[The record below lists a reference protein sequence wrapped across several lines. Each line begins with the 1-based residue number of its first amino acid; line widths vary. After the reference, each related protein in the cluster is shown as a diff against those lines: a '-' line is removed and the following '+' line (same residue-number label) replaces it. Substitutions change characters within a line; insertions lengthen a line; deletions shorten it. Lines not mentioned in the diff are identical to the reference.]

1 MKSMT
6 SLFALS
12 SLGFCVFAGVACAP
26 AILMST
32 PVSKSGDGWAIT
44 LGEVKEGPNEYV
56 AEGGV
61 GVEPGDDQKLIWTT
75 LTVRNDGAMEES
87 FAYDTCLLTSPGQSR
102 PPSVVSKREGEVNS
116 ALDMAEAISK
126 GQERTRQLVFTY
138 PKDQRPTSMRCG
150 SVVLPI
156 KSAR

>member
-6 SLFALS
+6 SFLKIGL
-12 SLGFCVFAGVACAP
+12 LGTWVCAGVACAP

-32 PVSKSGDGWAIT
+32 PVSKSGDGWAFT
-44 LGEVKEGPNEYV
+44 LGEVKEGPNEYI

-61 GVEPGDDQKLIWTT
+61 GVEPGDDQKLIWTV
-75 LTVRNDGAMEES
+75 LTVRNDGALEETFS
-87 FAYDTCLLTSPGQSR
+87 YDTCLLSGPGQSR
-102 PPSVVSKREGEVNS
+102 PPSVVNKREGEVNS

-126 GQERTRQLVFTY
+126 GQERKRELIYTY

-156 KSAR
+156 KVAR